1 MVHSDS
7 RHMTTPNASRNEDQ
21 RSRNLVATFKADY
34 LTGWET
40 SIDGSGDPQNPVP
53 RLRTTGDAG

>member
-1 MVHSDS
+1 MLQVKVYDAESERS
-7 RHMTTPNASRNEDQ
+7 DQ

-34 LTGWET
+34 LTGWEA